1 MVNRTTELTGPM
13 PRYFFDYRHDG
24 NLARDEV
31 GTSMDSLEEAK
42 VEALEALAELAGE
55 LPGLLRHQL
64 SIEVRDADVPLLNV
78 VMTIN
83 VKQFV

>member
-1 MVNRTTELTGPM
+1 MN
-13 PRYFFDYRHDG
+13 
-24 NLARDEV
+24 
-31 GTSMDSLEEAK
+31 SLEEAK